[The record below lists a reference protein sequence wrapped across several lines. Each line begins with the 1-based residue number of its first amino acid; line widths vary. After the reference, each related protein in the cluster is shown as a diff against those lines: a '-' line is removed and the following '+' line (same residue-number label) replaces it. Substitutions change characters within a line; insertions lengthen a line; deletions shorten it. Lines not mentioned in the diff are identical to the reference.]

1 MDYISL
7 LLKEFNPLFVALC
20 FKIPFAMKITFDK
33 KILFGFVI
41 NLLVVGAFGWLYLT
55 RMKIQGI
62 RRTEIIMDWF
72 ALILFVLSIMLL
84 TVIFIIIRTQLVEK
98 NVSGFQLLENKQLLR
113 SIIDNTKNAISI
125 KKLNGEYLLINKQ
138 YESLF
143 HIAEAE
149 IIGKTDHD
157 FLPEDVADSYRNSDM
172 EVVKVGKEIKV
183 EEKITNS
190 HGMRTYLA
198 VKFPLFDSTNRIYA
212 IGSIATDITERKDA
226 EAAFK
231 EGDMFF
237 KMSPDILVI
246 ASKDSFIKFNP
257 ALSKTL
263 GYSELEMK
271 ENPFLS
277 FVLLEDKE
285 VTKKEILKLSS
296 GSTTINFENRWICK
310 DGTIKWLD
318 WTASGDASTGLLYAV
333 AHDVTEHKEME
344 MKLLMADQ
352 FFEMSFDIMFVTKD
366 NKFIKT
372 NRAFKK
378 ELGFSEEEINDK
390 TIIDI
395 LHPDQH
401 IIANERIASLF
412 RGGPSSRF
420 VYQVLCKDGTYKLIE
435 VVATA
440 NINEGLIFSVGRN
453 VTDSQENEESLK
465 MAEQFF
471 KMSFDILAVEK
482 ANHFMKVNPSFTRN
496 LGFNELEM
504 KNLSLA
510 KLVHPEDQSLVEKVM
525 EKLNKGETIVS
536 YRDRVLC
543 KDQSIK
549 WLEWNITIDKDT
561 ELIYACAR
569 NITEQKELET
579 EQQKAINELY
589 ENEEKLRV
597 ILENIN
603 EAVIVTDP
611 QKNILM
617 ANYMANEL
625 YGLKE
630 ETITSANLS
639 DKFELYFPDEKTIFP
654 SQNLP
659 LERALNG
666 ESTDDLEVVLY
677 NPSSEEKKRVLIS
690 GRPLIDPENHVV
702 ATVLTIKD
710 ISRYKQ
716 LEQELIEAESKYRRL
731 IGFKKD
737 EGEKS

>member
-1 MDYISL
+1 
-7 LLKEFNPLFVALC
+7 
-20 FKIPFAMKITFDK
+20 
-33 KILFGFVI
+33 
-41 NLLVVGAFGWLYLT
+41 
-55 RMKIQGI
+55 
-62 RRTEIIMDWF
+62 MDWL

-84 TVIFIIIRTQLVEK
+84 TAIFIIIRTQLVEK

-183 EEKITNS
+183 EEKITNT
-190 HGMRTYLA
+190 HGLRTYLA
-198 VKFPLFDSTNRIYA
+198 VKFPLFDATNRIYA
-212 IGSIATDITERKDA
+212 IGTIATDITERKEA

-237 KMSPDILVI
+237 RMSPDILVI

-263 GYSELEMK
+263 GYSEHEMK

-285 VTKKEILKLSS
+285 ITKKEILKLSS
-296 GSTTINFENRWICK
+296 GNTTINFENRWVCK

-318 WTASGDASTGLLYAV
+318 WTASGDATTGLLYAV
-333 AHDVTEHKEME
+333 AHDVTEQKEME
-344 MKLLMADQ
+344 MKLLMTDQ

-378 ELGFSEEEINDK
+378 ELGFSEAELIDK
-390 TIIDI
+390 TLVDI
-395 LHPDQH
+395 LHPDQQ
-401 IIANERIASLF
+401 IIGNERIASLS
-412 RGGPSSRF
+412 RGAPSTKF
-420 VYQVLCKDGTYKLIE
+420 VYQVLCKDGNYKLME

-453 VTDSQENEESLK
+453 VTDRQENEESLK

-471 KMSFDILAVEK
+471 NMSFDILAVEK

-496 LGFNELEM
+496 LGFNEIEM

-549 WLEWNITIDKDT
+549 WLEWNITIDKNA

-579 EQQKAINELY
+579 EQQNAINELY

-625 YGLKE
+625 YVLKE
-630 ETITSANLS
+630 DTITSANLS

-666 ESTDDLEVVLY
+666 ESTDDVDVVLF
-677 NPSSEEKKRVLIS
+677 NPNSEQKKRVLIS
-690 GRPLIDPENHVV
+690 GRPLIDTENHVV
-702 ATVLTIKD
+702 AAVLTIKD

-716 LEQELIEAESKYRRL
+716 LEQELIDAESKYRRL

-737 EGEKS
+737 EEEKL

>member
-1 MDYISL
+1 
-7 LLKEFNPLFVALC
+7 
-20 FKIPFAMKITFDK
+20 MKITFDR
-33 KILFGFVI
+33 KILFGFIV

-55 RMKIQGI
+55 RMKVQGI
-62 RRTEIIMDWF
+62 RRTEIIMDWL

-84 TVIFIIIRTQLVEK
+84 TAIFIIIRTQLVEK

-183 EEKITNS
+183 EEKITNT
-190 HGMRTYLA
+190 HGLRTYLA
-198 VKFPLFDSTNRIYA
+198 VKFPLFDATNRIYA
-212 IGSIATDITERKDA
+212 IGTIATDITERKEA

-237 KMSPDILVI
+237 RMSPDILVI

-263 GYSELEMK
+263 GYSEHEIT

-285 VTKKEILKLSS
+285 ITKKEILKLSS
-296 GSTTINFENRWICK
+296 GNTTINFENRWVCK

-318 WTASGDASTGLLYAV
+318 WTASGDATTGLLYAV
-333 AHDVTEHKEME
+333 AHDVTEQKEME
-344 MKLLMADQ
+344 MKLLMTDQ

-378 ELGFSEEEINDK
+378 ELGFSEAELIDK
-390 TIIDI
+390 TLVDI
-395 LHPDQH
+395 LHPDQQ
-401 IIANERIASLF
+401 IIGNERIASLS
-412 RGGPSSRF
+412 RGAPSTKF
-420 VYQVLCKDGTYKLIE
+420 VYQVLCKDGNYKLME

-453 VTDSQENEESLK
+453 VTDRQENEESLK

-471 KMSFDILAVEK
+471 NMSFDILAVEK
-482 ANHFMKVNPSFTRN
+482 ANYFMKVNPSFTRN
-496 LGFNELEM
+496 LGFNEIEM

-549 WLEWNITIDKDT
+549 WLEWNITIDKNA

-579 EQQKAINELY
+579 EQQNAINELY

-630 ETITSANLS
+630 DTITSANLS

-666 ESTDDLEVVLY
+666 ESTDDVDVVLF
-677 NPSSEEKKRVLIS
+677 NPNSEQKKRVLIS
-690 GRPLIDPENHVV
+690 GRPLIDTENHVV
-702 ATVLTIKD
+702 AAVLTIKD

-716 LEQELIEAESKYRRL
+716 LEQELIDAESKYRRL

-737 EGEKS
+737 EGEKL